1 MYIGRVSGTVV
12 ATFKDKVFEGKKLLI
27 VDHLTHER
35 KPTGHYWV
43 AVDDVQAGLGDTV
56 MVIDEGNSARQVVG
70 MDPAPIRAVVVG
82 IVDEIDMPQVSGLR
96 SQVSG
101 LKVQSQSSNNG

>member
-27 VDHLTHER
+27 VDHLTPER